1 LFAVRFDSQNLDF
14 HRMKVDRSGTRRSD
28 ARLNKKWRFPNRPAA
43 LKPLLVYSRARLLFP
58 AKAASPFNLN
68 IALGEFDP
76 A

>member
-1 LFAVRFDSQNLDF
+1 
-14 HRMKVDRSGTRRSD
+14 M
-28 ARLNKKWRFPNRPAA
+28 LNKKWQFPDRPAA